1 MIRRMYIHLPL
12 LTTFVF
18 PVCLLFSMVPSRVSP
33 PPAPMDLCALR
44 RYLALPP
51 RVRAADVMSDAL
63 LTGDVGAVQLVEY
76 IIQTRV
82 NRRTRRSLALATSEF
97 RKREKDRDSWYP
109 QLEQWVWNLYRLSL
123 VRTSNEPSVS
133 GFGPQVMHT
142 VLP

>member
-1 MIRRMYIHLPL
+1 
-12 LTTFVF
+12 
-18 PVCLLFSMVPSRVSP
+18 
-33 PPAPMDLCALR
+33 MDFCALR
-44 RYLALPP
+44 LYLALPP
-51 RVRAADVMSDAL
+51 RVRPADVMSDAL

-82 NRRTRRSLALATSEF
+82 NRRTRRSLSLATTEF

-133 GFGPQVMHT
+133 RKT
-142 VLP
+142 Y